1 MEEKKMG
8 LRARLRAMNV
18 GDTLEIAREE
28 WQPTSVRSSAYNI
41 AADFGVKFEVRFK
54 DYGTSVTRVE

>member
-1 MEEKKMG
+1 
-8 LRARLRAMNV
+8 MNV
-18 GDTLEIAREE
+18 GDTLEISREE
-28 WQPTSVRSSAYNI
+28 WKPTSVRSSAYNI